1 MRSTVELRAQEM
13 TSLRHRNPR
22 TPRRAVRGVSL
33 LEVLIAV
40 LILAIG
46 MLGIA
51 ALQALTLKNTQ
62 GSAERSGAV
71 IQSYAMLDMMRAN
84 SAAARAG
91 NYDQGWLC
99 AVPEDGVGRI
109 GGDIARWINQL
120 KESVGPSACGQI
132 DCGTVTCT
140 IGVRWDASRNTGG
153 PTGEDSTETEEIF
166 TTVSRL

>member
-1 MRSTVELRAQEM
+1 MTDM
-13 TSLRHRNPR
+13 TSLRPHGFPAS
-22 TPRRAVRGVSL
+22 RRSVRGVSL

-51 ALQALTLKNTQ
+51 ALQALTLKNTE
-62 GSAERSGAV
+62 GSSERSNAV

-99 AVPEDGVGRI
+99 AVPEDGAGRI
-109 GGDIARWINQL
+109 GNDVARWIGQL
-120 KESVGPSACGQI
+120 KQAVGPTACGQI

-140 IGVRWDASRNTGG
+140 IGVRWQDRW
-153 PTGEDSTETEEIF
+153 EDSRPGVDEPPPQVLE
-166 TTVSRL
+166 TVSRL